1 MTTCCWILSQEVYK
15 IYMIYKNP
23 LFQQS
28 PTCWEYVTLHETNL
42 SREKWM
48 VGWWCISFWAT
59 LVSGSCCTYTMSPQ
73 WRPPP
78 MPDEPSGTPG
88 KLPYRITSRGE
99 AWLRT
104 VILWEDLETA
114 PIRSPNSWHRL
125 VGLILAKARGGLEGM
140 AGWGDVNLDSW
151 KVIYPPGNYHIPP
164 GEVGNIIDSNM
175 PNIRGIC

>member
-1 MTTCCWILSQEVYK
+1 MMHLLLGCH
-15 IYMIYKNP
+15 
-23 LFQQS
+23 F
-28 PTCWEYVTLHETNL
+28 
-42 SREKWM
+42 
-48 VGWWCISFWAT
+48 F
-59 LVSGSCCTYTMSPQ
+59 Q
-73 WRPPP
+73 WRAVSFRELLYIQLFPLNEGHNP

-125 VGLILAKARGGLEGM
+125 VGLILAKARGGSEGM